1 MSYKALPARFSHD
14 GLKMG
19 IEARDLPVESAV
31 VKEEYAQ
38 DLGEREDHLPVR
50 QPQQQPL
57 VHVREPRGE
66 RRSGAG
72 CGVA

>member
-38 DLGEREDHLPVR
+38 DLGEREDHL
-50 QPQQQPL
+50 L
-57 VHVREPRGE
+57 MG
-66 RRSGAG
+66 RRSRRHSFMYSLKSS
-72 CGVA
+72 VRF